1 MKNYSHSL
9 WVSIYEL
16 FNEFFGGLLPGA
28 FFCTY
33 FVLCAILLTSTFT
46 ESLTAYWSV
55 ELVAII
61 AISYTMGALFRASNM
76 REPDIESARH
86 IYFHSS
92 PTDDNAF
99 AFVKTMSNETYMQ
112 LITDLE
118 SNDILSTA
126 LKLDYQKLRR
136 KGRRT
141 SRNMK
146 NLRAKS
152 IPYCLRKIYKTA
164 IRRRNKLQS
173 KMESCLRCDS
183 QEIRHTIVELNDLI
197 TLLLPYISFSVD
209 YPYYNLKQY
218 FLDRK
223 LISLAN
229 MVNWGYSTDDNKTTT
244 RSKSRICDIKL
255 KLRNNPNI
263 DISLVTKSEAHIRF
277 MNAMWYAAKN
287 LRIISG
293 IVSFISFFILF
304 ARAGIYFLAGE
315 YSKEHTVLTA
325 DFNALIFPEE
335 ISDSVLFPLIKFSQ
349 TVLYYI
355 QLIVESK
362 FLFIIFLISII
373 YFWFCYII
381 ICAIK
386 NNFHYQRVRE
396 ITYLFQT
403 YLLMQSSE
411 FQEMFNED
419 AVKGDN
425 SF

>member
-1 MKNYSHSL
+1 MKNDSHSL

-33 FVLCAILLTSTFT
+33 FVLCAVLLTATFWDNFS
-46 ESLTAYWSV
+46 EHLGIV
-55 ELVAII
+55 LVTIV

-99 AFVKTMSNETYMQ
+99 AFVKTMSNEEYVQ
-112 LITDLE
+112 LVTDLE
-118 SNDILSTA
+118 CNTILSSV
-126 LKLDYQKLRR
+126 LNLDYKKLRR

-146 NLRAKS
+146 NQRAKS

-164 IRRRNKLQS
+164 IRRRKKLQRKFGS
-173 KMESCLRCDS
+173 FCKHNWGSVPE
-183 QEIRHTIVELNDLI
+183 VAELDKLI
-197 TLLLPYISFSVD
+197 NSLLPYLSFSVD

-223 LISLAN
+223 MYSLAN
-229 MVNWGYSTDDNKTTT
+229 MVEWHYSTDDNKTTS
-244 RSKSRICDIKL
+244 RSKSMICDIKL

-287 LRIISG
+287 LRVISS
-293 IVSFISFFILF
+293 IVATITFLIL
-304 ARAGIYFLAGE
+304 AVRALIYFLAGE
-315 YSKEHTVLTA
+315 YSKESTIITA
-325 DFNALIFPEE
+325 DFKALEFKSPV
-335 ISDSVLFPLIKFSQ
+335 SDSVLFPVVKFLQ
-349 TVLYYI
+349 TFLYYV

-362 FLFIIFLISII
+362 YLFLIFLISII
-373 YFWFCYII
+373 YFWFCHII

-403 YLLMQSSE
+403 YQIMENSE
-411 FQEMFNED
+411 FQETANQN
-419 AVKGDN
+419 GIDN
-425 SF
+425 KKNPE